1 MIWVDLS
8 GVLGRLRL
16 TDRDRL
22 DLLHRL
28 STNDLLQLQVGQ
40 GCPTVLTTPIARIID
55 LLVVLN
61 QGDEV
66 WVIANR
72 TATVENWIRR
82 NIFWNDHLKVENQS
96 EQLKHIGVWG
106 AEGVLG
112 VPPDLP
118 LYHTFTS
125 DDGALVVRVP
135 ANGYWL
141 IGEPS
146 MIDTWISR
154 LESQGVQA
162 GSLDDVERLRIEA
175 GLPASNH
182 ELTEDYIPLELGLW
196 DAVSFSKGCYTGQE
210 IIARMES
217 RGQLAK
223 MMVKVT
229 LDEATPVGTT
239 LSTTEGKTAGT
250 LTSIATQPDGQIIGL
265 AVVKAAIADSGQPLL
280 TDQAAHVHI
289 VGLAGQYQ

>member
-8 GVLGRLRL
+8 TAMGRLRL

-28 STNDLLQLQVGQ
+28 STNDLLKLQIGQ

-66 WVIANR
+66 LVVANR
-72 TATVENWIRR
+72 AAVVESWLRR
-82 NIFWNDHLKVENQS
+82 NIFWNDRLKVENIS
-96 EQLKHIGVWG
+96 EHLQHIGIWG
-106 AEGVLG
+106 VDETL
-112 VPPDLP
+112 PIPDNLP
-118 LYHTFTS
+118 IYHTHQTE
-125 DDGALVVRVP
+125 DGVLVVRVS
-135 ANGYWL
+135 ADGYWL
-141 IGEPS
+141 MGTPPLIEA
-146 MIDTWISR
+146 WIKR
-154 LESQGVQA
+154 LDAQGAQA
-162 GSLDDVERLRIEA
+162 GTHDDYDRWRIQA
-175 GLPASNH
+175 GLPAIDH

-196 DAVSFSKGCYTGQE
+196 NAVSFSKGCYTGQE

-217 RGQLAK
+217 RGKLAN

-229 LDEATPVGTT
+229 LNQASTVGAILQTH
-239 LSTTEGKTAGT
+239 EGKTAGT

-265 AVVKAAIADSGQPLL
+265 AVVKTAVAESGQSLL
-280 TDQAAHVHI
+280 TEQAAHVHI

>member
-8 GVLGRLRL
+8 GILGRLRL

-28 STNDLLQLQVGQ
+28 STNDLSRLQVGQ
-40 GCPTVLTTPIARIID
+40 GCSTVLTTPIARIID

-61 QGDEV
+61 QGDSV

-72 TATVENWIRR
+72 TPVVENWLRR
-82 NIFWNDHLKVENQS
+82 NIFWNDRLKVENQS
-96 EQLKHIGVWG
+96 DQLQHIGVWG
-106 AEGVLG
+106 VGDDLG
-112 VPPDLP
+112 IPADLP

-125 DDGALVVRVP
+125 DDGALMVRVP
-135 ANGYWL
+135 ADGYWL

-146 MIDTWISR
+146 VIARWIDR
-154 LESQGVQA
+154 LESQGAQA
-162 GSLDDVERLRIEA
+162 GTLDDVERLRIEA
-175 GLPASNH
+175 GLPAAGH

-223 MMVKVT
+223 MMVKVSLENT
-229 LDEATPVGTT
+229 TPAGTT

-250 LTSIATQPDGQIIGL
+250 LTSVATQPDGQIIGL
-265 AVVKAAIADSGQPLL
+265 AVVKAAIAESGQPLL
-280 TDQAAHVHI
+280 TDQAAPVQI